1 MMVKSACFNAICD
14 VIYKC
19 LKSKAE
25 IKVSYKACRHI
36 WLKHGSYEN
45 AKFYFASGQGKG
57 RIPSHYFDHC
67 ILIQAI
73 IETLHRE
80 IELQQQKIS
89 RFTKTTSFPKRML
102 RLSDLHH
109 CPHMTKWHLLK
120 YSRKCDALA
129 DRLAFNKPLGRL
141 LYLKQFLFPIGR
153 AGLITPNSEY
163 GKEVNC
169 CGVVVDVHKGLVT
182 SYPAESFNN
191 FKAQSGF
198 SKEKKT
204 FKQKLAN
211 WQGGRVCAYG
221 ILGRCQR
228 LERWLVDQAPGWA
241 VFLKGINGAKD
252 GATFYPLGPVPWCS
266 CRARA
271 RSDVVNLAARTLA
284 IRFFVQTSG
293 RGANVSAV
301 IVGEPPLLHNRQ
313 ATGQLVSQSKKAI
326 MKKRVVLFLAIA
338 VLAVV
343 GFSDQSRQ
351 PYLRFPFLK
360 RLLNAKEH
368 SSDHERDSPLTG
380 DQRIG
385 VTFSQQE
392 TIQRLL
398 ETRCDRD
405 GIEIILDHNNRIGLL
420 SMAFEKAMS
429 KSALILESVNA
440 SNMEECQDV
449 DFSRG
454 VDSLRLAFAYN
465 NTCVTRKNVPT
476 DRNDSSVNGS
486 NVTYKMKVALQPH
499 NNDSVLDQRYSFVL
513 HCVLPDKR
521 KDPRVEHDIYLYK
534 SKTERTPVSRMQE
547 AELGTTMFI
556 QGKARSSWYSGSNIH
571 SYPMNCWI
579 NQESGGF
586 EQRIYFIKHGCPASN
601 TRGYGLCRVH
611 HFNDDSPKIGLEL
624 NRNLIPYFSEQS
636 NQSLTISCEFFP
648 CSLKLTEFLWLIPK
662 CPPFHACT
670 GETLANSSRIAVT
683 MTKVAVVQSVRL
695 ALVPPRKTK
704 GSDDEDCSVQCLKT
718 DQLDQPNGT
727 GEGSGVNGYVAVG
740 VMLVSFFAGMTVAA
754 ILWLRR
760 SRQSEDRFHDF
771 FEFTM
776 ILSIPKV
783 IEQVQK
789 RELDSI
795 LNDIQAD
802 YPKDQTTANFSKP
815 DLKKPCDAQQAQE
828 SLLPVLL

>member
-1 MMVKSACFNAICD
+1 
-14 VIYKC
+14 
-19 LKSKAE
+19 
-25 IKVSYKACRHI
+25 
-36 WLKHGSYEN
+36 
-45 AKFYFASGQGKG
+45 
-57 RIPSHYFDHC
+57 
-67 ILIQAI
+67 
-73 IETLHRE
+73 
-80 IELQQQKIS
+80 
-89 RFTKTTSFPKRML
+89 
-102 RLSDLHH
+102 
-109 CPHMTKWHLLK
+109 
-120 YSRKCDALA
+120 
-129 DRLAFNKPLGRL
+129 
-141 LYLKQFLFPIGR
+141 
-153 AGLITPNSEY
+153 
-163 GKEVNC
+163 
-169 CGVVVDVHKGLVT
+169 
-182 SYPAESFNN
+182 
-191 FKAQSGF
+191 
-198 SKEKKT
+198 
-204 FKQKLAN
+204 
-211 WQGGRVCAYG
+211 
-221 ILGRCQR
+221 
-228 LERWLVDQAPGWA
+228 
-241 VFLKGINGAKD
+241 
-252 GATFYPLGPVPWCS
+252 
-266 CRARA
+266 
-271 RSDVVNLAARTLA
+271 
-284 IRFFVQTSG
+284 
-293 RGANVSAV
+293 
-301 IVGEPPLLHNRQ
+301 
-313 ATGQLVSQSKKAI
+313 
-326 MKKRVVLFLAIA
+326 MKKRVVVSFLAIA

-380 DQRIG
+380 DQQRVG
-385 VTFSQQE
+385 MTFSQQE

-440 SNMEECQDV
+440 SNLEECQDV

-465 NTCVTRKNVPT
+465 NTCVTRKYVPT
-476 DRNDSSVNGS
+476 DRNDSSSVNES

-499 NNDSVLDQRYSFVL
+499 NNDSVLDQRYSFIL

-521 KDPRVEHDIYLYK
+521 KDPQVEHDIYLYK

-586 EQRIYFIKHGCPASN
+586 AQRIYFIKHGCPASN

-704 GSDDEDCSVQCLKT
+704 ANDDDDCSVQCLKR

-727 GEGSGVNGYVAVG
+727 GQGSGVNGYVAVG
-740 VMLVSFFAGMTVAA
+740 VMLVSFFAGMAVAA

-760 SRQSEDRFHDF
+760 SRQ
-771 FEFTM
+771 
-776 ILSIPKV
+776 
-783 IEQVQK
+783 EQVQK
-789 RELDSI
+789 RELDSV

-802 YPKDQTTANFSKP
+802 YPKDQTTANNFSKTE
-815 DLKKPCDAQQAQE
+815 LKKPCDAQQAQE